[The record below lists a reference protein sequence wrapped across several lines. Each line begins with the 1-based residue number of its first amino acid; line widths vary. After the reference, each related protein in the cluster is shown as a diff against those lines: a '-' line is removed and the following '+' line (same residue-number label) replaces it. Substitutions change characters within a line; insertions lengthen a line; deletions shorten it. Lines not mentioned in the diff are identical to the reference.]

1 MEDLLKVVVTYGLPL
16 ISTGVVLVGV
26 PYQRRKSRAEEKA
39 SDLDFTERLRRVARE
54 ETAAAIARV
63 ETCEETIATWA
74 AYVLVLWQAWPP
86 PPAPSPPAPP
96 AELGWHPPAR

>member
-39 SDLDFTERLRRVARE
+39 SDLDFTERLRRV
-54 ETAAAIARV
+54 V
-63 ETCEETIATWA
+63 ETCEETISLWA

-86 PPAPSPPAPP
+86 PPAPRPPAPP